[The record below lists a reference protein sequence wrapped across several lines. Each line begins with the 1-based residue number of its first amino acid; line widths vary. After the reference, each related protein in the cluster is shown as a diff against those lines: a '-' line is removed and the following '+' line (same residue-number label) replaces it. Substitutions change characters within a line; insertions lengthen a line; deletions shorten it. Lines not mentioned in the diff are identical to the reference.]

1 MEVNTILV
9 IQLICYFVLCSFQF
23 SAVVVTLLV
32 WGNASALPVGII
44 VLQAAIV
51 NGKRQDSGVVVKT
64 KVVMGSL
71 RPLDLLRSKL
81 W

>member
-1 MEVNTILV
+1 MV
-9 IQLICYFVLCSFQF
+9 I
-23 SAVVVTLLV
+23 TLLV
-32 WGNASALPVGII
+32 WENPLALPVCIV

-51 NGKRQDSGVVVKT
+51 NGKRQDSCVMVKT

-71 RPLDLLRSKL
+71 RPLDLLRSEL

>member
-1 MEVNTILV
+1 ML
-9 IQLICYFVLCSFQF
+9 LCAVQF
-23 SAVVVTLLV
+23 SVFCCGCYPLV
-32 WGNASALPVGII
+32 WGNPSALPVGIV

-51 NGKRQDSGVVVKT
+51 NGKRQHSGVVVKT

>member
-1 MEVNTILV
+1 MEVITILV

-32 WGNASALPVGII
+32 WGNPSALPVGIV

-51 NGKRQDSGVVVKT
+51 YGKRQHSGVVVKT